1 MAEKVT
7 EADQGVDHHF
17 VAYVTLDFIC
27 LADNTANEAG

>member
-7 EADQGVDHHF
+7 EADQRVDHHF